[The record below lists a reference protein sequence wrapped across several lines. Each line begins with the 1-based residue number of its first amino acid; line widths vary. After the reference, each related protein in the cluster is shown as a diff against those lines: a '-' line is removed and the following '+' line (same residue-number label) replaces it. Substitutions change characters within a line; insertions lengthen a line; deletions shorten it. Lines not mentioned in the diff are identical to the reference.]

1 MLARIRRTSRLLL
14 SVRIPLLRRRSP
26 TTVPGSRCRWTRA
39 CAAAAV
45 ESIVGAGVAVAQ
57 ETGPKPPADSGLFA
71 PKPAWDAP
79 EPWRTDRFY
88 LQTAIA
94 TIHFHYD
101 SAHEQ
106 SVALDLIYRFDERWL
121 GGQWIAGGALFTN
134 SFGQFSQVVYGGLL
148 WRPLEEYQP
157 FYLKVGAGVIHGYS
171 GAYQDKIPYNST
183 GFAPAI
189 VPSAGY
195 CWGRYCSE
203 VVLLGFNAL
212 MIT

>member
-1 MLARIRRTSRLLL
+1 M
-14 SVRIPLLRRRSP
+14 
-26 TTVPGSRCRWTRA
+26 
-39 CAAAAV
+39 
-45 ESIVGAGVAVAQ
+45 GAGAAVAQ
-57 ETGPKPPADSGLFA
+57 DAGSKAPADSGLFA
-71 PKPAWDAP
+71 PKSAWDAP

-101 SAHEQ
+101 SNHKQ
-106 SVALDLIYRFDERWL
+106 SAALDLIYRFDEHWL

-148 WRPLEEYQP
+148 WRPLEEHQP
-157 FYLKVGAGVIHGYS
+157 FYLKVGAGVIHGYT
-171 GAYQDKIPYNST
+171 GAYQDKIPYNSS

-195 CWGRYCSE
+195 CWGRYCGE

-212 MIT
+212 MFTVGATLP